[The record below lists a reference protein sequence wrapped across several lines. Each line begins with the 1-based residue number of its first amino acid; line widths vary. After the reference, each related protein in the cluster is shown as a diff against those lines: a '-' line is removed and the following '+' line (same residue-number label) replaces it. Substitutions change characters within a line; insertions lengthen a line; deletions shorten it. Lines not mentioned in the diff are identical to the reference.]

1 MAVML
6 DFLWHMRGS
15 IALDGL
21 VTNDEVFER
30 IERLLAKQGKPVS
43 IRDPGHVAFNAPLWN
58 DPFQPNWLAM
68 IIYNSGRFWIDC
80 GQEGRRLRYD
90 LSSLHGFVFC
100 LIASLFF
107 FGIGSTNGGIGEGIK
122 FGFLTFSWLY
132 GMNIVFALL
141 RVPGA
146 IRRAVERPR
155 PAPHSPGSPRPAP

>member
-1 MAVML
+1 MMF
-6 DFLWHMRGS
+6 DFIWRMRGS
-15 IALDGL
+15 ITLDGL
-21 VTNDEVFER
+21 ATDDEILER

-100 LIASLFF
+100 LITQAGPLIGGDQGCASASVCGVWEDFLS
-107 FGIGSTNGGIGEGIK
+107 FGAAQTG
-122 FGFLTFSWLY
+122 
-132 GMNIVFALL
+132 
-141 RVPGA
+141 
-146 IRRAVERPR
+146 RACRSSRSP
-155 PAPHSPGSPRPAP
+155 PAKV